1 MEAYLQ
7 GPFGHIVLRTD
18 VVTIGRAMDNRLVV
32 ANSIAS
38 SHHAEIHPG
47 VSGYSLTDLGSTDG
61 TFVNEQQLAPRLPR
75 LLQGGDRI
83 RIGDMTFLYAA
94 GHPNLL
100 SPFAQQSSHTDVPP
114 AQVRAIEVRTFS
126 QSEQFGNQQPDS

>member
-7 GPFGHIVLRTD
+7 GPFGRIVLGTN
-18 VVTIGRAMDNRLVV
+18 VVTIGRAMDNQLVV
-32 ANSIAS
+32 NNLIAS
-38 SHHAEIHPG
+38 SHHAEIQPG
-47 VSGYSLTDLGSTDG
+47 VSGYSLTDLGSTTG

-83 RIGDMTFLYAA
+83 RIGDMAFLYVA
-94 GHPNLL
+94 GYPNLQ
-100 SPFAQQSSHTDVPP
+100 SPFAQQSSHNDVPT
-114 AQVRAIEVRTFS
+114 AQVRAIEVRTLS